1 MKIAAA
7 PILLALALAT
17 PAAAQS
23 IIPAISMEEARLI
36 AADAGV
42 VTIESIEMDDDGRW
56 EIDGRD
62 SAGQEMDIDI
72 DATTGR
78 IVNLDVDE

>member
-23 IIPAISMEEARLI
+23 IIPAVPMEEAQQI

-42 VTIESIEMDDDGRW
+42 VTIESTEMNDDGRW

-62 SAGQEMDIDI
+62 SAGREMDVDI